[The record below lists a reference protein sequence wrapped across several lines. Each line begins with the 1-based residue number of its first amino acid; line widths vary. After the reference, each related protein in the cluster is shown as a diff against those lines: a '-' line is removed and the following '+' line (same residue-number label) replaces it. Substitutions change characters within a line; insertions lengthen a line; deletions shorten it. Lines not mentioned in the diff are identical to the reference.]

1 MALTQKELTKL
12 MSRIRR
18 RYPAGGG
25 RYSTVIEDPYRSGY
39 MPMHKPTKRDLQ
51 DVNRALKKRGLV
63 AAH

>member
-1 MALTQKELTKL
+1 MARTQKELMEL
-12 MSRIRR
+12 MSRIHK
-18 RYPAGGG
+18 RYPSGGA

-51 DVNRALKKRGLV
+51 DVNKALKKRGLV